1 MKMNWINLTDL
12 TQLDLIRENSKNSPI
27 MIFKYSRTCSTSSMV
42 INRLERNWQQE
53 EMSHVQTYFLDLLS
67 YRQISNA
74 ISEQFKI
81 RHESPQVLI
90 IKDGEAIYNGS
101 HFEIDY
107 AAVHKATKD

>member
-1 MKMNWINLTDL
+1 MNWINLTDP
-12 TQLDLIRENSKNSPI
+12 TQLDRIRENSKNSPV
-27 MIFKYSRTCSTSSMV
+27 MIFKHSRACSTSSMV
-42 INRLERNWQQE
+42 INRLERNWRDE
-53 EMSHVQTYFLDLLS
+53 EMKHVQTYFLDLLS

-90 IKDGEAIYNGS
+90 IRDGKAIFSGS

-107 AAVHKATKD
+107 SSVKNASAG